1 MVKFTENEKR
11 ALLIIFKDFS
21 KYYNSNSLSKK
32 LEISRVGTMKIL
44 KNLDKNNILKKI
56 VIGKSSVYRINL
68 ENDYVRDTMAFLL
81 SDEANNFNRWKNEF
95 KELLEGER
103 VVMMYGS
110 ALINYSKANDIDIMV
125 IENKKSSIIKI
136 INEKQ
141 KVLPKK
147 IHLIE
152 ISEKEF
158 LDNLEKQ
165 KSIIEIARTAV
176 ILYGQSKYVEVMKN
190 VKSNI

>member
-1 MVKFTENEKR
+1 
-11 ALLIIFKDFS
+11 
-21 KYYNSNSLSKK
+21 
-32 LEISRVGTMKIL
+32 
-44 KNLDKNNILKKI
+44 
-56 VIGKSSVYRINL
+56 
-68 ENDYVRDTMAFLL
+68 MAFLL

-190 VKSNI
+190 VKSNIWNVS